1 MHGRARDP
9 EVPAARP
16 GVSFLRALYSGP
28 DLPARPRPQRPGV
41 AHAPGPGAP
50 EPPQPLPLA
59 AATPPAHV
67 TLAPL
72 FPSVRS
78 LGPRLSRRVGGRAGG
93 RATRS
98 VPLVSLGRHPGLSS
112 RETGALMG
120 CEPGRVWIC
129 PGNGPR
135 ASFVVRGTSWKAH
148 INCKS
153 PLKTFG
159 GGLSLA
165 FFFFFSPSG
174 APEAQQGEMQ
184 KWGLLQEQHF
194 ERLASPGRSL

>member
-1 MHGRARDP
+1 MPLARAPPNRRSP
-9 EVPAARP
+9 FPSR
-16 GVSFLRALYSGP
+16 RR
-28 DLPARPRPQRPGV
+28 RPRPTSRSRHCFP
-41 AHAPGPGAP
+41 ASARWDPAF
-50 EPPQPLPLA
+50 LA
-59 AATPPAHV
+59 EW
-67 TLAPL
+67 
-72 FPSVRS
+72 
-78 LGPRLSRRVGGRAGG
+78 AGG

-129 PGNGPR
+129 RGNGPR

-165 FFFFFSPSG
+165 FFFFFLPLGPQKPSRVRCRSG
-174 APEAQQGEMQ
+174 ACYRNSILSGWLCPAAAF
-184 KWGLLQEQHF
+184 KSS
-194 ERLASPGRSL
+194 R

>member
-1 MHGRARDP
+1 
-9 EVPAARP
+9 
-16 GVSFLRALYSGP
+16 
-28 DLPARPRPQRPGV
+28 
-41 AHAPGPGAP
+41 
-50 EPPQPLPLA
+50 
-59 AATPPAHV
+59 
-67 TLAPL
+67 
-72 FPSVRS
+72 
-78 LGPRLSRRVGGRAGG
+78 
-93 RATRS
+93 
-98 VPLVSLGRHPGLSS
+98 
-112 RETGALMG
+112 MG

-129 PGNGPR
+129 RGNGPR

-165 FFFFFSPSG
+165 FFFFSPSG

-194 ERLASPGRSL
+194 ERLALPGRSL